1 MTQPRAISAALS
13 TAFAMAHAIGRR
25 KVILQRLNPTEGD
38 GEARKSVYTPKEP
51 LAYFGAVMK
60 RLVSSNIAIY
70 ACAFASGFLLA
81 LALIY
86 INRRA
91 ILIFYTQLFG

>member
-1 MTQPRAISAALS
+1 
-13 TAFAMAHAIGRR
+13 
-25 KVILQRLNPTEGD
+25 
-38 GEARKSVYTPKEP
+38 
-51 LAYFGAVMK
+51 LADSGAVLFASPARSLTSQMTK
-60 RLVSSNIAIY
+60 DAIRRLIKSQSAVDVFS
-70 ACAFASGFLLA
+70 FASGFLLA

>member
-1 MTQPRAISAALS
+1 VALPRS
-13 TAFAMAHAIGRR
+13 HG
-25 KVILQRLNPTEGD
+25 
-38 GEARKSVYTPKEP
+38 YTPKEP

-60 RLVSSNIAIY
+60 RLISSDVAIY

-91 ILIFYTQLFG
+91 IVIFYTQLFG